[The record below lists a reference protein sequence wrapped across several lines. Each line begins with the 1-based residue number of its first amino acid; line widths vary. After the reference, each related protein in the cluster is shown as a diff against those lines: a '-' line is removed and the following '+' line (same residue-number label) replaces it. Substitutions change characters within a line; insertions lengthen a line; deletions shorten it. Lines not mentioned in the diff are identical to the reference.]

1 MAIKLDRGDR
11 LLLNHAQDDF
21 PVCARPFRK
30 LGERVS
36 MSEEEVLSRLRRL
49 LDAGAISRFG
59 PILDAPRLGGE
70 RTLAAMHVPP
80 ERFDEVAGFIN
91 SLPSISHNY
100 EREHHF
106 NLWFVIS
113 SEDEREI
120 ARTLRTV
127 QEKTSLEVLN
137 LPSEEEYFLGVR
149 FQFPV
154 DDAD

>member
-11 LLLNHAQDDF
+11 ILLNHAQGDF
-21 PVCARPFRK
+21 PVCPRPFRE
-30 LGERVS
+30 LGERVG

-49 LDAGAISRFG
+49 VDAGAISRLG

-70 RTLAAMHVPP
+70 RTLAAMHVPS
-80 ERFDEVAGFIN
+80 ERFDEVASFIN

-100 EREHHF
+100 EREHHL
-106 NLWFVIS
+106 NLWFVVS
-113 SEDEREI
+113 SEDEAEI

-127 QEKTSLEVLN
+127 QEKTGLEVLN
-137 LPSEEEYFLGVR
+137 LPAEEEYFLEVR